1 MKAVRIH
8 GYGAAPVMEDV
19 ALPAPGP
26 GQVLVRVKAA
36 SLNPLDVKLHSGA
49 MHGYFPLAFSYDGN
63 GSFRDGRAGRTGRWL
78 LEAGRRRRGPAR
90 PNHRRQSG
98 RVRPLA
104 QRRRWT
110 TRPACR
116 RWPARPGRP
125 CLRSLAWRVDRRPWC
140 MPERVASAVAPFS
153 LPETRVLG

>member
-49 MHGYFPLAFSYDGN
+49 MHGTSHLPSPTMGTDLSGTVELAGPDAGSWKQGDGVVARLDPTTG
-63 GSFRDGRAGRTGRWL
+63 GSLAESAL
-78 LEAGRRRRGPAR
+78 LPSDVAGRRG
-90 PNHRRQSG
+90 
-98 RVRPLA
+98 
-104 QRRRWT
+104 
-110 TRPACR
+110 RPADD
-116 RWPARPGRP
+116 GRHG
-125 CLRSLAWRVDRRPWC
+125 LAGPV
-140 MPERVASAVAPFS
+140 
-153 LPETRVLG
+153 